1 MWNAIYPTPQLFI
14 DGQWLS
20 AATSDDFRIT
30 SPATGKTMAGLAVAS
45 PSQVDSALTAAGKA
59 ASTWAGTTP
68 YERAAILARAGR
80 ILIERMDTV
89 ASWLTLEQ
97 GKPLAEAR
105 AEVQA
110 AADVFE
116 WVSGECKRTYGRII
130 PSRVR
135 RLRQTTEFEPV
146 GPSALLSPWNFPI
159 ILPTRKVATA
169 LAAGCT
175 CVLKP
180 AEQTP
185 ASAMALVLA
194 CQEAGVPEGVVN
206 LLTGDP
212 VHISNALIANP
223 IIKKVSLT
231 GSVGVGRA
239 VARLAGEHLKKCTLE
254 LGGHAPVIIM
264 DDCDLEHAVAT
275 LVRTKYRNSGQVCVS
290 PTRFIVQD
298 GVASEFV
305 DRFVAEAQRM
315 VVGDGLEPETQMGPL
330 TTARRLQAV
339 SAHVEDARLCGARIL
354 AGGHT
359 LNRPGF
365 FYAPTVISDA
375 PEDALSMQ
383 EEPFGPLAL
392 ISRFGEAD
400 AAIAEANRLRMG
412 LAAYLFTSNLE
423 RARSISA
430 AIHSGMVGVNHVGFG
445 LPETPMC
452 GVGDSGYGHEGGTEG
467 IGEFMVT
474 KFVNEYAV

>member
-1 MWNAIYPTPQLFI
+1 M
-14 DGQWLS
+14 
-20 AATSDDFRIT
+20 
-30 SPATGKTMAGLAVAS
+30 
-45 PSQVDSALTAAGKA
+45 
-59 ASTWAGTTP
+59 
-68 YERAAILARAGR
+68 
-80 ILIERMDTV
+80 
-89 ASWLTLEQ
+89 
-97 GKPLAEAR
+97 
-105 AEVQA
+105 
-110 AADVFE
+110 
-116 WVSGECKRTYGRII
+116 
-130 PSRVR
+130 
-135 RLRQTTEFEPV
+135 
-146 GPSALLSPWNFPI
+146 
-159 ILPTRKVATA
+159 
-169 LAAGCT
+169 
-175 CVLKP
+175 
-180 AEQTP
+180 
-185 ASAMALVLA
+185 
-194 CQEAGVPEGVVN
+194 
-206 LLTGDP
+206 
-212 VHISNALIANP
+212 
-223 IIKKVSLT
+223 
-231 GSVGVGRA
+231 
-239 VARLAGEHLKKCTLE
+239 ARLAGEHLKKCTLE